1 MLYLLYSTIT
11 YLRTFPKIKFSLFFF
26 SRGRKPSSSEWG
38 FLGVVPQLGASLVRW
53 FWAPWRGLFSLDK
66 NPSPWKNSYEHLE
79 GWRKTN
85 RSLEGRWL
93 QSFLISYFLLK
104 LNYSRIYRI
113 LILNHVGFSRWLVGF
128 PAAGWCFR
136 KKSGPENIFLPQ
148 GISLLSTNQPLFFFW
163 CFFSL
168 KFGVIFELDLTTKWK
183 VNRVGFPIPKKMFR
197 HMPSWWDSEENPHP
211 RCPFLGGG
219 KRSIQGMDR
228 RNLWSQRRN
237 AICYGYFSWKSNIL
251 LMDEILHH
259 LWWLKPYK

>member
-1 MLYLLYSTIT
+1 MKSIPIYWYYTCYIVQSHISA
-11 YLRTFPKIKFSLFFF
+11 PSLKSNSPFFF

-163 CFFSL
+163 CFF
-168 KFGVIFELDLTTKWK
+168 FTKIWSDIWA
-183 VNRVGFPIPKKMFR
+183 GSYHKMKG
-197 HMPSWWDSEENPHP
+197 E
-211 RCPFLGGG
+211 
-219 KRSIQGMDR
+219 
-228 RNLWSQRRN
+228 
-237 AICYGYFSWKSNIL
+237 
-251 LMDEILHH
+251 
-259 LWWLKPYK
+259 